1 MNEADMEKGVAKDAG
16 FEAMKGRAERIYN
29 LMYARSL
36 ADMAIGRD
44 RYILPGRD
52 APETGVQ
59 VRENWGALKDVPE
72 FRDFVLEEENIF
84 GAGVSEQEIKKY
96 SGLYKKAYEKIAEIE
111 SQITDLQKSDYD
123 AYSMALSARV
133 ENWGKPW
140 SEVKEGV
147 LKIAYEE
154 RVENKKSLEISSKYN
169 ELASH
174 LRGAVKG
181 MKAKGLLEVQDE
193 KAKKSGFSSK
203 EEMWNASV
211 ENMRKFRV
219 RVGDERFKELI
230 RGVSGVSDWDLKDL
244 VEGTEK

>member
-16 FEAMKGRAERIYN
+16 FEAIKGRVEKIYN
-29 LMYARSL
+29 LMFAQSS
-36 ADMAIGRD
+36 ADWAIGGD
-44 RYILPGRD
+44 GEIL
-52 APETGVQ
+52 
-59 VRENWGALKDVPE
+59 RENWSALKDVPE

-154 RVENKKSLEISSKYN
+154 RVGNKKSLEISSEYN

-219 RVGDERFKELI
+219 RVGD
-230 RGVSGVSDWDLKDL
+230 
-244 VEGTEK
+244 